1 MSKTH
6 SIIKIFQEFLHRYP
20 KYFASLFL
28 LLILEGLIAA
38 STILAIVPFTDF
50 LLDPS
55 LENPSHITLFVLEVF
70 YYIGVHVNFWAFG
83 LFFVGFN
90 MLNGALKAVIRFAIL
105 KIKYAILRGL
115 FGHTLGVFFKSR
127 WEFFSG
133 SDKGK
138 LLNTLNKELNIIGDT
153 LGHIATQFAQI
164 IQLIIYLSVP
174 LWLNASM
181 TLIAVLL
188 AILFGLPF
196 LWLKNLS
203 YRLGK
208 ENTVTAN
215 IALGTLSEILQSAR
229 IILGFGRQENAR
241 LLYLSAFDNHINV
254 TIKSQTLTAAAP
266 AFYAPLGILGIV
278 IALGISLQQQV
289 LISELTAVVWSL
301 LSALPILATL
311 LETNISISNFIPS
324 YEQLITLRNQANELK
339 EVEGNRQFT
348 SLKQEVMLR
357 NVDFSYP
364 SRENIINGVN
374 LSIKKGSMTAL
385 AGESGSGKST
395 IIDLVLGLQIPSAG
409 DVLIDNEPLSN
420 YNQNNFRQ
428 KVGYV
433 PQDSILFHSSIRDN
447 LLWSLESAEDY
458 ELWNALRMANA
469 EKFVTQLP
477 QGIDTIVGD
486 RGVLLSGGQRQR
498 IALARALLRKPE
510 LLILDEATSALD
522 TESEALIQQSIEE
535 LVHSMTI
542 LVVAHRL
549 STIRKAN
556 QVYVMQNGNIL
567 EEGSFIELSKDSSSV
582 LYSMLQKQG
591 N

>member
-38 STILAIVPFTDF
+38 GTILAIVPFADF

-55 LENPSHITLFVLEVF
+55 LENPSRITLFVLEVF
-70 YYIGVHVNFWAFG
+70 YYIGVPVNFWAFG

-105 KIKYAILRGL
+105 KIKYVILRGL

-196 LWLKNLS
+196 LGLKNLS

-208 ENTVTAN
+208 ENTATAN

-241 LLYLSAFDNHINV
+241 LRYLSAFDDHINV
-254 TIKSQTLTAAAP
+254 TIKSQTLTTAAP
-266 AFYAPLGILGIV
+266 AFYAPLGTLGVV
-278 IALGISLQQQV
+278 IAMGISLQQEV
-289 LISELTAVVWSL
+289 PISELTAVVWSL
-301 LSALPILATL
+301 LSALPILDTL

-339 EVEGNRQFT
+339 EVEGNKQFK
-348 SLKQEVMLR
+348 SLKQEVTLR

-374 LSIKKGSMTAL
+374 LSIKRGSMTAL
-385 AGESGSGKST
+385 VGESGSGKST

-433 PQDSILFHSSIRDN
+433 PQDPILFHSSIRDN
-447 LLWSLESAEDY
+447 LLWSLESSEDY

-556 QVYVMQNGNIL
+556 QVYVMQNGNII
-567 EEGSFIELSKDSSSV
+567 EEGSFLELRKDSSSV

>member
-1 MSKTH
+1 
-6 SIIKIFQEFLHRYP
+6 
-20 KYFASLFL
+20 
-28 LLILEGLIAA
+28 
-38 STILAIVPFTDF
+38 
-50 LLDPS
+50 
-55 LENPSHITLFVLEVF
+55 
-70 YYIGVHVNFWAFG
+70 
-83 LFFVGFN
+83 
-90 MLNGALKAVIRFAIL
+90 
-105 KIKYAILRGL
+105 
-115 FGHTLGVFFKSR
+115 
-127 WEFFSG
+127 
-133 SDKGK
+133 
-138 LLNTLNKELNIIGDT
+138 
-153 LGHIATQFAQI
+153 
-164 IQLIIYLSVP
+164 
-174 LWLNASM
+174 
-181 TLIAVLL
+181 
-188 AILFGLPF
+188 
-196 LWLKNLS
+196 
-203 YRLGK
+203 
-208 ENTVTAN
+208 
-215 IALGTLSEILQSAR
+215 
-229 IILGFGRQENAR
+229 
-241 LLYLSAFDNHINV
+241 
-254 TIKSQTLTAAAP
+254 
-266 AFYAPLGILGIV
+266 
-278 IALGISLQQQV
+278 
-289 LISELTAVVWSL
+289 VWSL

-324 YEQLITLRNQANELK
+324 YEQLITLRNQADELK
-339 EVEGNRQFT
+339 EVEGNKQFK
-348 SLKQEVMLR
+348 SLKQEVTLR

-374 LSIKKGSMTAL
+374 LSIKRGSMTAL
-385 AGESGSGKST
+385 VGESGSGKST

-433 PQDSILFHSSIRDN
+433 PQDPILFHSSIRDN
-447 LLWSLESAEDY
+447 LLWSLESSEDY

-556 QVYVMQNGNIL
+556 QVYVMQNGNII
-567 EEGSFIELSKDSSSV
+567 EEGSFLELRKDSSSV